1 MDRDNRGV
9 RNRRKGTAML
19 PGLILVG
26 FLEGLLPKPWNVI
39 GVGLV
44 AVFWTLALLLGGNVE
59 IGDRDAVFGAAVL
72 AFVNGFLGMVV
83 GVRLRGM
90 VFRAVRSA

>member
-1 MDRDNRGV
+1 M
-9 RNRRKGTAML
+9 ML

-44 AVFWTLALLLGGNVE
+44 AASWTLALVLGGSPS
-59 IGDRDAVFGAAVL
+59 IGDRDAVVGVTAL
-72 AFVNGFLGMVV
+72 AFVNALLGMVV
-83 GVRLRGM
+83 GVRLRRI
-90 VFRAVRSA
+90 VFRMVRVT